1 MVYTSGG
8 GGSFDNW
15 FDLRHKICQP
25 FISFMYLRVANRF
38 VIFRFMAQ
46 EMISNVF
53 IMGCLMPNGRVRIE
67 YTCQKRKYVK
77 RTNVL

>member
-15 FDLRHKICQP
+15 FDLCHKMCQP
-25 FISFMYLRVANRF
+25 FTRFMHIRVANGF
-38 VIFRFMAQ
+38 VISRFMAQ
-46 EMISNVF
+46 EMIINVF
-53 IMGCLMPNGRVRIE
+53 IMRCLMPNGRARIE
-67 YTCQKRKYVK
+67 YTCHKRKYVK